1 MVALPS
7 VSSSDRM
14 DRLSAAINQRA
25 PFVVDRFW
33 AMARK
38 SSELDMAL
46 FTSCHGEEDE
56 REKADAVL
64 YSALAD
70 YASTMLPADEMAN
83 IIYEVTQY
91 VTHCEVAQAS
101 MLEPDEEAAVWDAWE
116 RMDAADEEQ
125 ARYDAWRN
133 EY

>member
-1 MVALPS
+1 MVALPF

-33 AMARK
+33 AMVKK
-38 SSELDMAL
+38 SAALDAS
-46 FTSCHGEEDE
+46 FFASCHGEEDE
-56 REKADAVL
+56 KESADAVL

-70 YASTMLPADEMAN
+70 YASTMLPADEMAD
-83 IIYEVTQY
+83 IIYEVAQY

-101 MLEPDEEAAVWDAWE
+101 MLEPDQEAAVWDAWE